1 MSVPDPSADE
11 LALLLDL
18 QATDSRRRKLRR
30 QLDVLPQQQE
40 LAAARELNQRLAEE
54 LDEVSVALE
63 RVGAEQRQFEREV
76 DVLTQRRDAEQAR
89 LYDGTVTN
97 QREMRSVKAEIDT
110 TVRRIEEHE
119 ELLLD
124 ALERGE
130 ELESRRSQ
138 LEAGRASATARAA
151 ELAEERDAAAA
162 DLLRE
167 LDSLAATR
175 DEQAEQLPRALL
187 QRYEQVAA
195 RPGGAAVGKL
205 AGNTCTACGITLS
218 YADVGELLA
227 GPPLTECPQ
236 CGRLLVIDP

>member
-30 QLDVLPQQQE
+30 QLDVLPQQQQLE
-40 LAAARELNQRLAEE
+40 AARELDQRLAEE
-54 LDEVSVALE
+54 LDEVSVALD
-63 RVGAEQRQFEREV
+63 RVGAEQRQLEREV

-119 ELLLD
+119 ELLLE

-130 ELESRRSQ
+130 ELESRRAQ
-138 LEAGRASATARAA
+138 LEAGRASASVRAE
-151 ELAEERDAAAA
+151 ELAAERDAAAA
-162 DLLRE
+162 DLLAE
-167 LDSLAATR
+167 LESLAAER
-175 DEQAEQLPRALL
+175 DRQAEELPRALL
-187 QRYEQVAA
+187 QRYEQVAS
-195 RPGGAAVGKL
+195 RPGAAAVGRL
-205 AGNTCTACGITLS
+205 EGNTCTACGITLS